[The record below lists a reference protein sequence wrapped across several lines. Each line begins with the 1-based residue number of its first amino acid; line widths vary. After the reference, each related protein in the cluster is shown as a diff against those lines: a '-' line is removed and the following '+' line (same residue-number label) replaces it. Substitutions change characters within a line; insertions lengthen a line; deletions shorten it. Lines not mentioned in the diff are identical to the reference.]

1 METPAGQ
8 PGHPGE
14 TVHISRRY
22 DQDLERLR
30 ERILAM
36 GGNLVGMIKETMRA
50 LVERDSAAAKRM
62 IDYDHEINRQE
73 VAIDELSL
81 NIIALRQPAASDLR
95 FITLALKVSTDL
107 ERIGDLCVNIA
118 ERTLELNEEP
128 QLKPYLD
135 LPKMAEAAEGMIVDA
150 LEAFLHGDADACGG
164 GDAARRQR
172 RPAQRA
178 GLPRTAEFHDRGPQ
192 DDLAGHAPAL
202 HRQVPRAH
210 GGPRHEHR
218 GDGDLHG
225 QGQGHPP
232 HGHRRLTVAAAEKGP
247 ICGNC
252 PVAHSRAQAREP
264 RRGLEFKALGHF
276 KGRRHFPKPR
286 AVAAVPGRPEAP
298 DNLYPFIHST
308 STRAK

>member
-8 PGHPGE
+8 PGQPGE

-22 DQDLERLR
+22 DQDLEQLR

-62 IDYDHEINRQE
+62 IEYDHEINRQE

-81 NIIALRQPAASDLR
+81 NIIALRQPAARDLR

-128 QLKPYLD
+128 QLKPYID

-150 LEAFLHGDADACGG
+150 LEAFLRGDAELAEEVT
-164 GDAARRQR
+164 RR
-172 RPAQRA
+172 
-178 GLPRTAEFHDRGPQ
+178 
-192 DDLAGHAPAL
+192 DDIVDQLNV
-202 HRQVPRAH
+202 QVFR
-210 GGPRHEHR
+210 E
-218 GDGDLHG
+218 L
-225 QGQGHPP
+225 
-232 HGHRRLTVAAAEKGP
+232 LTFMMEDPKT
-247 ICGNC
+247 I
-252 PVAHSRAQAREP
+252 SRATRLMFI
-264 RRGLEFKALGHF
+264 GKYLERMGDHATNIAEMVIFMV
-276 KGRRHFPKPR
+276 KGKDIRHMGI
-286 AVAAVPGRPEAP
+286 AAQP
-298 DNLYPFIHST
+298 
-308 STRAK
+308 

>member
-8 PGHPGE
+8 PGQTGE

-22 DQDLERLR
+22 DQDLEKLR

-36 GGNLVGMIKETMRA
+36 GGNLVGMIKETMRG

-81 NIIALRQPAASDLR
+81 NIIALRQPAARDLR

-128 QLKPYLD
+128 QLKPYID

-150 LEAFLHGDADACGG
+150 LEAFLRGDAD
-164 GDAARRQR
+164 
-172 RPAQRA
+172 
-178 GLPRTAEFHDRGPQ
+178 L
-192 DDLAGHAPAL
+192 
-202 HRQVPRAH
+202 
-210 GGPRHEHR
+210 
-218 GDGDLHG
+218 
-225 QGQGHPP
+225 
-232 HGHRRLTVAAAEKGP
+232 AAEVTRRDDFVDALNVQVFRELLSFMIEDPKT
-247 ICGNC
+247 I
-252 PVAHSRAQAREP
+252 SRATRLLFI
-264 RRGLEFKALGHF
+264 GKYLERMGDHATNIAEMVIFMV
-276 KGRRHFPKPR
+276 KGKDIRHMGS
-286 AVAAVPGRPEAP
+286 AAQP
-298 DNLYPFIHST
+298 
-308 STRAK
+308 

>member
-8 PGHPGE
+8 PGQPGE

-22 DQDLERLR
+22 DQDLEQLR

-62 IDYDHEINRQE
+62 IEYDHEINRQE
-73 VAIDELSL
+73 VMIDELSL
-81 NIIALRQPAASDLR
+81 NIIALRQPAARDLR

-128 QLKPYLD
+128 QLKPYID

-150 LEAFLHGDADACGG
+150 LEAFLRGDAELAEEVT
-164 GDAARRQR
+164 RRDDYR
-172 RPAQRA
+172 GPAQRA
-178 GLPRTAEFHDRGPQ
+178 GLPRAADLHDGGPQ
-192 DDLAGHAPAL
+192 DDHARDAPDV
-202 HRQVPRAH
+202 HRQVPGAD
-210 GGPRHEHR
+210 GGPRDEHR
-218 GDGDLHG
+218 RDGDLHG

-232 HGHRRLTVAAAEKGP
+232 HGHRHR
-247 ICGNC
+247 
-252 PVAHSRAQAREP
+252 SSD
-264 RRGLEFKALGHF
+264 
-276 KGRRHFPKPR
+276 GR
-286 AVAAVPGRPEAP
+286 
-298 DNLYPFIHST
+298 
-308 STRAK
+308 